1 MARMQDRSFSPRP
14 DFAKTQGRIPLWIK
28 ILYTLFLAVLIPV
41 YWVNYGPSNFLYF
54 CDVALFLTLYA
65 IWSESRLAASMAAVG
80 ILVPQAFWCADFVV
94 QIVRLATGNAAAGMT
109 AYMFDGDRS
118 GFLRGLSLFHGW
130 LPFLLVFLVA
140 RLGFHRAAWKAWTA
154 VAWGLCLFSFFCL
167 PASGSQGA
175 HSNAVVNVNYVHGF
189 SDTQPQQWMPPE
201 LYLLVWML
209 ALLALA
215 YLPTHLL
222 LNRLFGKTSPR

>member
-1 MARMQDRSFSPRP
+1 MKNHSFSPQREP
-14 DFAKTQGRIPLWIK
+14 AGSASRIPLWIK

-41 YWVNYGPSNFLYF
+41 YWINYGPTNFLYF
-54 CDVALFLTLYA
+54 CDVALFITLYA
-65 IWSESRLAASMAAVG
+65 VWKESPLAASIAAVG

-94 QIVRLATGNAAAGMT
+94 QIGRLATGNAAAGMT

-118 GFLRGLSLFHGW
+118 LFLRGLSLFHGW

-140 RLGFHRAAWKAWTA
+140 RLGFHRAALKVWTGLAWS
-154 VAWGLCLFSFFCL
+154 LCLVSFFCL
-167 PASGSQGA
+167 PASGSQA
-175 HSNAVVNVNYVHGF
+175 ANSNAVVNVNYVHGF
-189 SDTQPQQWMPPE
+189 SDTQPQQWMPPG

-222 LNRLFGKTSPR
+222 LNRLFGKASPR